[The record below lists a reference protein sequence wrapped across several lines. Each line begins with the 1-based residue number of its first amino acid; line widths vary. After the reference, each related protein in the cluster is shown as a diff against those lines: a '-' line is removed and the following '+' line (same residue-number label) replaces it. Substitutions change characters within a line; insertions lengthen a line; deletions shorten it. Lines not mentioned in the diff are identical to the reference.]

1 MVHAELTVA
10 AVVVRDERYLV
21 VEEYARGARVI
32 NQPAGH
38 VEPGETIVDAVIRE
52 TREETAWGFTPT
64 GLVGMYYW
72 PHEDG
77 RTTLRFAF
85 CGTVGDH
92 APEQPLDE
100 GIVAAHWLSA
110 SDLAARENLRSPL
123 VLRAI
128 EDFGS
133 QPPLPLERVR
143 HIRADA

>member
-1 MVHAELTVA
+1 MLSFFSLPSPHDWHSTSGRKQFLHAT
-10 AVVVRDERYLV
+10 
-21 VEEYARGARVI
+21 
-32 NQPAGH
+32 
-38 VEPGETIVDAVIRE
+38 
-52 TREETAWGFTPT
+52 
-64 GLVGMYYW
+64 
-72 PHEDG
+72 HEDG

-133 QPPLPLERVR
+133 QPPLPPGWNPRGYLNNMMHR
-143 HIRADA
+143 ISLFAG